1 MRHIVLVEDDD
12 KLAQLVST
20 FLQQHSFKV
29 TIISR
34 GGNAAETIIQQQP
47 DLVLLDIMLP
57 EVDGYTI
64 FRQLAGKFSQPIL
77 FLTAKDS
84 AIEHVMGLEM
94 GADDYI
100 VKPVDPHVLLAR
112 INLMLRKSE
121 HNQSKSSDDN
131 HCHFGQL
138 SIDKSART
146 VRLFNQNIELTS
158 HEFELLWLL
167 AQNAGEPLNRDII
180 HKKMIGR
187 EYDGLDRTVDVRMSR
202 LRKKLNDDTK
212 MPFRL
217 ITVWGKG
224 YMLCPDAWNE
234 NRTGKC

>member
-20 FLQQHSFKV
+20 FLQQHSFEV
-29 TIISR
+29 TIINT
-34 GGNAAETIIQQQP
+34 GGKAAQTIIQQQP

-64 FRQLAGKFSQPIL
+64 FRQLQGKFSHPIL

-121 HNQSKSSDDN
+121 QTQAKGSNENQCS
-131 HCHFGQL
+131 FGQL
-138 SIDKSART
+138 TINKSART
-146 VRLFNQNIELTS
+146 VSLFEQDIELTS

-167 AQNAGEPLNRDII
+167 AQNAGEPLHRDII
-180 HKKMIGR
+180 HKQMIGR

-202 LRKKLNDDTK
+202 LRKKLHDDPK
-212 MPFRL
+212 KPYRL
-217 ITVWGKG
+217 VTVWGKG

-234 NRTGKC
+234 NSDN

>member
-1 MRHIVLVEDDD
+1 MRHIVLVEDDK
-12 KLAQLVST
+12 KLADLVCE
-20 FLQQHSFKV
+20 FLQQHSFNITV
-29 TIISR
+29 VNNGADAVDVIL
-34 GGNAAETIIQQQP
+34 QQQP

-64 FRQLAGKFSQPIL
+64 FRQLQGKFLAPVL

-112 INLMLRKSE
+112 INLMLRKANSQPNKSI
-121 HNQSKSSDDN
+121 HLNQR
-131 HCHFGQL
+131 HFGQL
-138 SIDKSART
+138 TIDKSARQ
-146 VRLFNQNIELTS
+146 VSLFGEAIDLTS

-167 AQNAGEPLNRDII
+167 AQSPGEPLHRDII
-180 HKKMIGR
+180 HKEMIGR

-202 LRKKLNDDTK
+202 LRKKLKDDSQK
-212 MPFRL
+212 PYRL
-217 ITVWGKG
+217 VTVWGKG
-224 YMLCPDAWNE
+224 YMLCPDAWDRPE
-234 NRTGKC
+234 

>member
-12 KLAQLVST
+12 KLAQLVSA
-20 FLQQHSFKV
+20 FLQRYSFNV
-29 TIISR
+29 TIVNR
-34 GGNAAETIIQQQP
+34 GGQAAQTIIEQQP

-64 FRQLAGKFSQPIL
+64 FRQLQGKFNKPVL

-84 AIEHVMGLEM
+84 AIDHVMGLEI

-112 INLMLRKSE
+112 VNLMLRRTE
-121 HNQSKSSDDN
+121 QSNVKANNDD

-138 SIDKSART
+138 SINKSARC
-146 VRLFNQNIELTS
+146 VHLFGQPIELTS

-167 AQNAGEPLNRDII
+167 AQNAGEPLHRDII
-180 HKKMIGR
+180 HKQMIGR

-212 MPFRL
+212 KPFRL
-217 ITVWGKG
+217 VTVWGKG

-234 NRTGKC
+234 DSATDA

>member
-12 KLAQLVST
+12 KLAQLVSA
-20 FLQQHSFKV
+20 FLQQHSFNV
-29 TIISR
+29 TIISSGER
-34 GGNAAETIIQQQP
+34 AAQTIIEQQP

-57 EVDGYTI
+57 QVDGYTI
-64 FRQLAGKFSQPIL
+64 FRQLQGKFQQPIL

-100 VKPVDPHVLLAR
+100 TKPVDPHVLLAR

-121 HNQSKSSDDN
+121 QNQSKSNSEN
-131 HCHFGQL
+131 HCNFGQL

-146 VRLFNQNIELTS
+146 VTLFDQHIELTS

-167 AQNAGEPLNRDII
+167 AQNAGEPLHRDII

-202 LRKKLNDDTK
+202 LRKKLHDDSK
-212 MPFRL
+212 KPYRL
-217 ITVWGKG
+217 VTVWGKG
-224 YMLCPDAWNE
+224 YMLCPDAW
-234 NRTGKC
+234 TVDSSQ

>member
-12 KLAQLVST
+12 KLAQLVSS
-20 FLQQHSFKV
+20 FLQQHSFHV
-29 TIISR
+29 TIISN
-34 GGNAAETIIQQQP
+34 GGQAAHTIIEQQP

-64 FRQLAGKFSQPIL
+64 FRQLQGKFTKPIL

-84 AIEHVMGLEM
+84 AIDHVMGLEM

-121 HNQSKSSDDN
+121 LTNTKVSNEN
-131 HCHFGQL
+131 HCSFGQL
-138 SIDKSART
+138 SINKSARS
-146 VRLFNQNIELTS
+146 VSLFGKDIELTS

-167 AQNAGEPLNRDII
+167 AQNPGEPLHRDII
-180 HKKMIGR
+180 HKQMIGR

-202 LRKKLNDDTK
+202 LRKKLNDDSK
-212 MPFRL
+212 KPYRL
-217 ITVWGKG
+217 VTVWGKG

-234 NRTGKC
+234 DIKQ